1 MIWFLLL
8 GSAISA
14 LFLFLDIYFVEGKF
28 RTIDIPPTLFMIL
41 TSWLGAMVIFVILIF
56 DIFYKHD
63 KIIWARKKED
73 FYETDCD

>member
-63 KIIWARKKED
+63 KIIWTRKKRG
-73 FYETDCD
+73 FL